1 MRMFARQ
8 HRAIAQS
15 DEHQQEPPSLNAQA
29 LRRRLIRHMRAMR
42 LRSPFSWQDYAT
54 VLLHIAVDSDEEA
67 KPDTRVAGQ
76 VEPPVHIAYVTL
88 GPGESAR
95 WVIQL
100 LPGQAR
106 AADHA
111 AILRRWRPSHQ
122 RSGSILDSVR
132 YTLLLPELAED
143 EYLEHIAFHEL
154 GHWELGHV
162 VQVARA
168 VVSSHEMVRS
178 ALVCA
183 RADEAGGVTCA
194 TSAEQQW
201 EQEAELFAVTLTRLA
216 RGWDP
221 ALAPPN
227 MSHFFD
233 FLM

>member
-1 MRMFARQ
+1 MKMFTRN
-8 HRAIAQS
+8 RRVIAQS
-15 DEHQQEPPSLNAQA
+15 DEREQEPPPLSAQA
-29 LRRRLIRHMRAMR
+29 LRRRLIRQVRAMG
-42 LRSPFSWQDYAT
+42 LRSPFSWQDYACA
-54 VLLHIAVDSDEEA
+54 LLRIAIDGDAAE
-67 KPDTRVAGQ
+67 KPDTRVACL

-122 RSGSILDSVR
+122 RSGSLLDSVR

-162 VQVARA
+162 AQIAQAIEPSNAIARN
-168 VVSSHEMVRS
+168 E
-178 ALVCA
+178 LVCA
-183 RADEAGGVTCA
+183 RANDAGGVTS
-194 TSAEQQW
+194 TTYAERRW